1 MPEPTL
7 TPAIHPQVPSLL
19 PEDGPTL
26 DEVKAR
32 QRPENEVME
41 RIYGAYDDI
50 GRTLGT
56 HKLFELGVEGG
67 ARLIERKFHVM
78 IAPAKIAAVNTAF
91 LYLSA
96 MYEGTKT
103 AFELAVHKPMERGEE
118 LAEARL
124 RDRKNLALLMVVQVT
139 AADALPDG
147 YYQSEVSRVLETDG
161 RANLFSSTPFK
172 TATALLG
179 KTSTDPEAARS
190 RDILVASLRE
200 GVSTAYQL
208 GLGSDDAVAKLKSTD
223 KEFAARYE
231 SDPAFRD
238 GIKSVVWQAK
248 IHPDEYQQV
257 VALNGPRPQSWRM

>member
-7 TPAIHPQVPSLL
+7 TPAIHPQLRSLL

-32 QRPENEVME
+32 QRPENEVAE
-41 RIYGAYDDI
+41 YLRGSLEFVADEYATKVTF
-50 GRTLGT
+50 REAEHFATHVLHSTTL
-56 HKLFELGVEGG
+56 
-67 ARLIERKFHVM
+67 A
-78 IAPAKIAAVNTAF
+78 AKIAVAERATIYLTAI
-91 LYLSA
+91 
-96 MYEGTKT
+96 YEGTKT
-103 AFELAVHKPMERGEE
+103 AFELSVHKPMERGEE
-118 LAEARL
+118 FAEARL
-124 RDRKNLALLMVVQVT
+124 RDGKNLALLMAVQGT

-147 YYQSEVSRVLETDG
+147 YFQSEVSRVLGTDG

-172 TATALLG
+172 SASMLLA
-179 KTSTDPEAARS
+179 KASTDPEAARS

-223 KEFAARYE
+223 KQFATRYE

-257 VALNGPRPQSWRM
+257 VALNAPRPQSSRM

>member
-7 TPAIHPQVPSLL
+7 TPAIHPRVPSLL

-26 DEVKAR
+26 DEVKVH
-32 QRPENEVME
+32 QRPENEVTE
-41 RIYGAYDDI
+41 YLRGPYEFVKEECAKEGIS
-50 GRTLGT
+50 
-56 HKLFELGVEGG
+56 KGVE
-67 ARLIERKFHVM
+67 ALVHDFHWTGV
-78 IAPAKIAAVNTAF
+78 AEKLAKVDRASVYLTAI
-91 LYLSA
+91 
-96 MYEGTKT
+96 YEGTKT
-103 AFELAVHKPMERGEE
+103 AFELSVHKPMERGEE
-118 LAEARL
+118 FAEARL
-124 RDRKNLALLMVVQVT
+124 RDKKNLALLMVVQGA

-147 YYQSEVSRVLETDG
+147 YYQSEVSRVLGTDG
-161 RANLFSSTPFK
+161 RANLYSSTPFK

-179 KTSTDPEAARS
+179 KAPTDPEAARS

-257 VALNGPRPQSWRM
+257 VALNGPRPQSSRM